1 MARILMVEDNQYT
14 REIYQRKFE
23 MEKLEVEMAADGE
36 ACLRSLEVFR
46 PDLIIMDLMMPGMNG
61 VEAIHRI
68 RADARFARVPILVLS
83 ARDQHEDIQ
92 KVKGLGADAY
102 LVKGKA
108 RLNEVVAKIK
118 ELLYQGRGVEESG
131 EKKTPEILVFEDDRF
146 FSELY
151 QKIFEQE
158 KFTVRTASD
167 GEEGMEI
174 LKRHKPDLV
183 IMDLMMPKMKGF
195 EAIWRI
201 RADSQTTRIPIL
213 VVSAHNQPEEV
224 KKAMLMGANDF
235 LMKGKTELGEM
246 MEKVRALLKSTPERH
261 YRVEIIETVMDAS
274 SLALALGID
283 PGYRCSECGK
293 PMVLDLTVKGENG
306 SRELRGNF
314 VCSTCRKPA
323 AVSKPVH

>member
-23 MEKLEVEMAADGE
+23 MEKLEVRMVTGGE
-36 ACLRSLEVFR
+36 ECLQSLETSR
-46 PDLIIMDLMMPGMNG
+46 PDLIVMDLMMPGMNG

-83 ARDQHEDIQ
+83 ARDQYEDIQ
-92 KVKGLGADAY
+92 KVRSMGADAY
-102 LVKGKA
+102 LVKGKS

-131 EKKTPEILVFEDDRF
+131 EKKAPEILVFEDDSF

-151 QKIFEQE
+151 RKILEQE
-158 KFTVRTASD
+158 KFVVRVAAD

-174 LKRHKPDLV
+174 LKKHKPDLV
-183 IMDLMMPKMKGF
+183 IMDLMLPKMKGY
-195 EAIWRI
+195 EAIWKI
-201 RADSQTTRIPIL
+201 RADSFTNRIPIL
-213 VVSAHNQPEEV
+213 VVSAHDQPEEV

-235 LMKGKTELGEM
+235 LVKGKANLNEM
-246 MEKVRALLKSTPERH
+246 ISKVQTLLKKTPDRH
-261 YRVEIIETVMDAS
+261 YRIEIIETVLDAS
-274 SLALALGID
+274 SLAQPLGID
-283 PGYRCSECGK
+283 QNYRCADCGK

-306 SRELRGNF
+306 DRELRGNF

-323 AVSKPVH
+323 AAPKQVH